1 MPTPTRTDRIDLRI
15 SPEAK
20 QALQAAALA
29 KRTSVSDFVL
39 ASAMEAAQE
48 ALADRQRFGLN
59 ADQWAAF
66 KRPSMR
72 RFRLTP
78 DSNNFCRSL
87 GYSSE

>member
-15 SPEAK
+15 STEAK

-66 KRPSMR
+66 QAALDAPIQTHP
-72 RFRLTP
+72 RLKKLLQEP
-78 DSNNFCRSL
+78 GVF
-87 GYSSE
+87 E

>member
-15 SPEAK
+15 SLEAK

-66 KRPSMR
+66 QAALDAPIQTHP
-72 RFRLTP
+72 RLKQLLQEP
-78 DSNNFCRSL
+78 GVF
-87 GYSSE
+87 E

>member
-20 QALQAAALA
+20 QALQAAASA
-29 KRTSVSDFVL
+29 RRTSVSDFVL

-66 KRPSMR
+66 QAALDAPTQSHPQLKKLLQEPGV
-72 RFRLTP
+72 F
-78 DSNNFCRSL
+78 
-87 GYSSE
+87 E